1 LSLSSID
8 VVKYTLTGM
17 AATRT
22 RARAGAARE
31 AQRYFFEIGMHERQR
46 AAAALAEL
54 DLTFPQ
60 AHILRLLEPGRPLPM
75 SALAER
81 LVCDASNV
89 TGLAD
94 RLEARG
100 LVARQPTANDR
111 RVKALAIT
119 PAGAALRKRALQ
131 VMTDPPAAIA
141 ALSAEDQEA
150 LRDILARAVENLAT

>member
-1 LSLSSID
+1 
-8 VVKYTLTGM
+8 M
-17 AATRT
+17 ATRT
-22 RARAGAARE
+22 KAARSDPARE

-60 AHILRLLEPGRPLPM
+60 AHMLRLLEPGRPLPM

-100 LVARQPTANDR
+100 LVVRQPAERDR

-119 PAGAALRKRALQ
+119 PAGAALRKRVLQ
-131 VMTDPPAAIA
+131 
-141 ALSAEDQEA
+141 
-150 LRDILARAVENLAT
+150 